1 MECKRIVEERHST
14 RKFKSREIPEETVQE
29 IFKAIN
35 SAPSAGN
42 IQAFKVFAAKKPELK
57 KQIAS
62 ACFGQS
68 FIAQAPVV
76 LVFCANLKESA
87 RLYKERGKNLYAIQ
101 DASIAAVFAWLSAVN
116 EGLSSVWVGAF
127 NDEEL
132 QNAIGSELQPVAVL
146 PLGFADEKP
155 RKASRKSLKEVI
167 KEI

>member
-1 MECKRIVEERHST
+1 MEFQTLIKERHST
-14 RKFKSREIPEETVQE
+14 RKFKSQEIPEETLQE

-42 IQAFKVFAAKKPELK
+42 IQAVQVFAAKKPELK

-62 ACFGQS
+62 ACFGQN

-76 LVFCANLKESA
+76 LVFCANLKESE
-87 RLYKERGKNLYAIQ
+87 RLYKERGKTLYAIQ
-101 DASIAAVFAWLSAVN
+101 DASIAATFAWLAAVN

-155 RKASRKSLKEVI
+155 RKTPRKSLKEII